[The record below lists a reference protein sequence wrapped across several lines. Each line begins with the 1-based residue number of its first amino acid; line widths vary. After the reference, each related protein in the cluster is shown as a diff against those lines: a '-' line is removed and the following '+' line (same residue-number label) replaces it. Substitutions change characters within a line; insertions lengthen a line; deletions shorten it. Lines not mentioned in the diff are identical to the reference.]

1 MTRSIAS
8 ARRAPKMKKGT
19 RSMRDPSITRLSFT
33 CYRLI
38 RIEDPEPGEVPWS
51 PIELIQTRN
60 TMGAFMFKAAP
71 GSVRRAS

>member
-8 ARRAPKMKKGT
+8 ARRAPTKKKGT
-19 RSMRDPSITRLSFT
+19 RSLRDPSITRLSFT

-38 RIEDPEPGEVPWS
+38 RVEDPDPGEPPWC

-60 TMGAFMFKAAP
+60 TMGAFMFQASP
-71 GSVRRAS
+71 RSVRRAS

>member
-33 CYRLI
+33 CYRLV
-38 RIEDPEPGEVPWS
+38 RIDDPEPGEGAFEH
-51 PIELIQTRN
+51 IELIQTRN
-60 TMGAFMFKAAP
+60 TMGAFMFRP